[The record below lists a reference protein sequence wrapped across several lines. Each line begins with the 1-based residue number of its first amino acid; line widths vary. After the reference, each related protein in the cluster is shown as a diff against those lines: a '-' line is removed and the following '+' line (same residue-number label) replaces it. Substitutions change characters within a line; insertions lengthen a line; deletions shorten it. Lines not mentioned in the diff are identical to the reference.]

1 MQSVFEQ
8 LDRKR
13 VGYIAIPDI
22 VSAHNASRHPSVM
35 FGEQTANQVQESFLA
50 SFRAATSHT
59 GASFV
64 NLFQWMEYFHYV
76 SGHAPSDEYFD
87 LLMKRV
93 WGGTTKTSLANA
105 TAIMPTNLQS
115 PATIAP
121 VSLLDALSDN
131 KFGLNSQNGPALS
144 ISTALPPPVPSRLH
158 RTNSNNSVTS
168 SFSSS
173 DGVSPRATHTTTEF
187 LKGSQ
192 FAACMVDPSIR
203 QPSSSHSKR
212 LNSSSTSSAS
222 SAAASIDAGTISV
235 LHRLR
240 TTIKERGLRSLVELC
255 RHIRLSDVDGDSL
268 LSLPEFKNAVKTEVL
283 QLSDVDLRWLFRH
296 LDQLHRGLISLQDV
310 LDLIRE
316 PMNARRLALVRIAF
330 QSLDRSETSSP
341 QQVLLDP
348 SEIVQA
354 YDASRHPD
362 VIAGRKREDDVFH
375 EFVENFDV
383 EDQSSGSPDT
393 QGKISLYQWEQYYH
407 NVSFFIA
414 DDDFFELMIC
424 NTWQLDA
431 SRVMPCLPPSEP
443 TTKSAAQAPAA
454 GRPSPVPSDTVR
466 IIRGSGLSS
475 HQAFSILQPDL
486 DLDRSTNGRSAPAPG
501 QSQQSQ
507 PQPSSCVYSAH
518 KQSKELRRI
527 IHQLR
532 SALKDQGVVGFI
544 SLQRIFR
551 LMDEDQNGSI
561 NLTEFQRALKESKL
575 HLSSSDVQNL
585 FYFFDSNHDGSID
598 FTEFMLGIREPM
610 NERRMLFVRMAFD
623 IIDKDHN
630 GVLEVNDIIDV
641 YDARKHPEVISG
653 RKTEQEVFTEFI
665 ETFDIDHLH
674 DGKVSFDQWSRYY
687 ANISASID
695 DDDYFE
701 LMMRNAWHITGGHG
715 WCANTSNRRVL
726 VTHADGHTSVEE
738 VKNDIGVK
746 REDVARV
753 LTQQLGAKP
762 INVSVADALNNTTPR
777 LSSSPAHIMARRANI
792 NTSQSMA
799 ACLSSPS
806 DPKNRATA
814 SSASSSRRGSLQPS
828 TPGTENHPAGV
839 QSIISK
845 LKEYLKAEGISGF
858 CGLSRRFR
866 LIDEDGNGS
875 LNLSEFRKAMSAGD
889 LLLSDADI
897 RLLFEYFDTD
907 HSGSI
912 DRQEFLVGV
921 RDPMNERRLFFVGEA
936 FKCMDKDGNG
946 LLEPSDIVEAYDA
959 SRHPDVLSGRRT
971 PDDVCREFLETFD
984 VDGIHNG
991 KITWTQWI
999 HYYANVSASIDDDD
1013 YFELMMRNAWHIS
1026 GGTGWCANTTNRRVL
1041 VTLSDG
1047 TDVVREVK
1055 NDLGVKLQDVAA
1067 RLQAQ
1072 DTMEVKTGHQSVGAS
1087 PAISTGYA
1095 NTFAPPSNGK
1105 KIISLKEASCGAPME
1120 LASGAQSVTSS
1131 GMSSYGDSFFHT
1143 IRHRLGKK
1151 TLSDIVQFRKRA
1163 LQYIDAKTGTISA
1176 QQCSSCLSF
1185 VLGLSLT
1192 EEHCTALL
1200 TYLQADSINSAMS
1213 TASIGSRI
1221 LMQQQRQTVSDR
1233 ILLDRLF
1240 SSLLG
1245 TLSPASNA
1253 VCSRVF
1259 ASLQNASKGR
1269 VFPVGLAK
1277 SFQAGNHPDV
1287 RLGLATREQVF
1298 QEFAQN
1304 FEFSGSTDGAITWEH
1319 FETYCVNLRATLA
1332 SDDHLHVLMRD
1343 CFEISNRS

>member
-1 MQSVFEQ
+1 
-8 LDRKR
+8 
-13 VGYIAIPDI
+13 
-22 VSAHNASRHPSVM
+22 M

-64 NLFQWMEYFHYV
+64 NLFQWMEYFQYV

-105 TAIMPTNLQS
+105 TTMMPTSVQF
-115 PATIAP
+115 PASIAP
-121 VSLLDALSDN
+121 MYLLDALSDN
-131 KFGLNSQNGPALS
+131 KYGLNSQNAPALS

-158 RTNSNNSVTS
+158 RSNSNNSVTS
-168 SFSSS
+168 SISNS
-173 DGVSPRATHTTTEF
+173 DGISPRATHTTTEF

-203 QPSSSHSKR
+203 QPSPSHSKR
-212 LNSSSTSSAS
+212 LNSSSPASAS
-222 SAAASIDAGTISV
+222 SSSAGIDAGTISV
-235 LHRLR
+235 LQRLR
-240 TTIKERGLRSLVELC
+240 STIKERGLRSLVELC
-255 RHIRLSDVDGDSL
+255 RHIRLSDEDGDAL
-268 LSLPEFKNAVKTEVL
+268 LSLAEFKNAIKTEVL
-283 QLSDVDLRWLFRH
+283 HLSDVDLRGLFRH
-296 LDQLHRGLISLQDV
+296 LDQLHRGLIPLQDV

-316 PMNARRLALVRIAF
+316 PMNRRRLALVRIAF
-330 QSLDRSETSSP
+330 QSLDRSGSSST

-383 EDQSSGSPDT
+383 EDQSSGNPDV

-407 NVSFFIA
+407 NVSFFIS
-414 DDDFFELMIC
+414 DDDFFELMLC

-431 SRVMPCLPPSEP
+431 ARILPCLPPSGEL
-443 TTKSAAQAPAA
+443 TTKSPALAPAA
-454 GRPSPVPSDTVR
+454 GRPNAVPSDNVR

-486 DLDRSTNGRSAPAPG
+486 ELDRSTTSTTSLRTASAPG
-501 QSQQSQ
+501 QPQQ
-507 PQPSSCVYSAH
+507 PTPAACVYSAH

-561 NLTEFQRALKESKL
+561 NLNEFQRALKESKL
-575 HLSSSDVQNL
+575 HLSSSDMQNL

-623 IIDKDHN
+623 IIDKDRN
-630 GVLEVNDIIDV
+630 GVLEVNDIVDV

-653 RKTEQEVFTEFI
+653 RKTEQEIFTEFI

-701 LMMRNAWHITGGHG
+701 LMMRNAWHISGGHG

-726 VTHADGHTSVEE
+726 VTHPDGHTSVEE

-753 LTQQLGAKP
+753 LTQQLGFKP
-762 INVSVADALNNTTPR
+762 INVSVADTLNHTTPR
-777 LSSSPAHIMARRANI
+777 PSNVSANTVARRANI

-806 DPKNRATA
+806 DSNNRTAASASPTA
-814 SSASSSRRGSLQPS
+814 SSNSRSGSLQPS
-828 TPGTENHPAGV
+828 KTGIENHPVGV

-845 LKEYLKAEGISGF
+845 LKGYLKAQGLSGF

-866 LIDEDGNGS
+866 LMDEDGNGS

-936 FKCMDKDGNG
+936 FKCMDMDGNG

-991 KITWTQWI
+991 KITWTQWV

-1041 VTLSDG
+1041 VTLPDG

-1055 NDLGVKLQDVAA
+1055 NDLGVKIQDVAA

-1072 DTMEVKTGHQSVGAS
+1072 DAMEAKTGQQSVAAS
-1087 PAISTGYA
+1087 PTFATSYA
-1095 NTFAPPSNGK
+1095 NSFAPPANNGK
-1105 KIISLKEASCGAPME
+1105 KIMSLKEASCGAPME
-1120 LASGAQSVTSS
+1120 LAATGSGAQSSMPSGLSS
-1131 GMSSYGDSFFHT
+1131 NGDSLFFT

-1151 TLSDIVQFRKRA
+1151 SLSDIVQFRKRA

-1176 QQCSSCLSF
+1176 QQCSACLSF
-1185 VLGLSLT
+1185 IMGISLT
-1192 EEHCTALL
+1192 EEHCTALF
-1200 TYLQADSINSAMS
+1200 TYLQADSINAAMS

-1221 LMQQQRQTVSDR
+1221 LLQQQRQTASNR

-1240 SSLLG
+1240 ASLLG

-1259 ASLQNASKGR
+1259 AALQSAGKGR
-1269 VFPVGLAK
+1269 VFPVALAK

-1287 RLGLATREQVF
+1287 RLGLATREQIF
-1298 QEFAQN
+1298 QDFAQN
-1304 FEFSGSTDGAITWEH
+1304 FELSGSTDGAITWEH
-1319 FETYCVNLRATLA
+1319 FETYCVNLRATLS
-1332 SDDHLHVLMRD
+1332 SDEHLHVLLRD
-1343 CFEISNRS
+1343 CFEISNIS